1 MELHH
6 RTASDPDL
14 NMKQLFR
21 SDALA
26 SAFQATPH
34 YMSDSRNLVL
44 WNAVAPPKHFA
55 RVWLTLLG
63 QAREHDVGVVH
74 VSAEIVSEGHSV

>member
-26 SAFQATPH
+26 RIKVNTTSAGILTSLAPLSTTAFKVIAPL
-34 YMSDSRNLVL
+34 SR
-44 WNAVAPPKHFA
+44 
-55 RVWLTLLG
+55 TG
-63 QAREHDVGVVH
+63 TT
-74 VSAEIVSEGHSV
+74 

>member
-21 SDALA
+21 SDALSPTNA
-26 SAFQATPH
+26 DVSPAIRSAKADPAT
-34 YMSDSRNLVL
+34 R
-44 WNAVAPPKHFA
+44 
-55 RVWLTLLG
+55 
-63 QAREHDVGVVH
+63 
-74 VSAEIVSEGHSV
+74 

>member
-26 SAFQATPH
+26 AQHHTSLDFEKAAHCGGIP
-34 YMSDSRNLVL
+34 
-44 WNAVAPPKHFA
+44 
-55 RVWLTLLG
+55 LG
-63 QAREHDVGVVH
+63 RLPFPIMAGEPTRRCSQFECFK
-74 VSAEIVSEGHSV
+74 I